1 MQKATLPKEHLSPPR
16 DVTAGV
22 ILPIT
27 AIVFALVIFAIDTF
41 TPLGIAVAVLYVVV
55 VLMGGRFLERRG
67 VLLVSATCLA
77 LTISSYILQHGFAH
91 GPALI
96 RCLVSLLA
104 IVITTFLALKTQ
116 LAASMLREQASL
128 LEITHDAVIVRDMND
143 VIRFWNRGA
152 EFLYGWPR
160 DEAVGKVLYEL
171 LRTEF
176 PAPLADIKTALVR
189 NDRWEGELVDTKR
202 DGTEVVVASRWSV
215 QRDSAGRPVAILETN
230 NDVTKRKLAEA
241 KAQQQEKELQ
251 LTIDTIPAFVFS
263 NLPDGWT
270 DFLNKR
276 WLDYTGLSL
285 SEAQGF
291 GWQVAYHPED
301 LQRVLKARSE
311 SIAAGKPYEHESRI
325 RRADGVYRWFL
336 NRSAP
341 LRDERGNIVKWYGSN
356 TDIEDRRQ
364 AEDALRRSEAFLAEA
379 QKLSK
384 TGSFGWDVA
393 SGKLSWSEQAYRIL
407 EYDPTIEPA
416 LQAVYDRSHADDLGR
431 LRRLIDSVSKDRRD
445 WRIEHRLVMPD
456 GTVKHVYCAAH
467 PTSDASGGLEYVGAL
482 MDVTE
487 SRQAQEAL
495 HQAQSELAHVTR
507 VTTLGELTA
516 SMAHEVNQPLAAIV
530 TSGEATL
537 RWLAR
542 DPPFLAEAREALSRI
557 IRDANR
563 ASEVVKGLRALA
575 KKSDPQ
581 MAPIDIN
588 DVINDVVALVQREVM
603 SHRVRLRLDLGAGLP
618 TTHGDRVQLQ
628 QVIINLVMNGIEAM
642 VPVTDR
648 ARELLIN
655 SRPHANDRILVA
667 VRDSGMG
674 ISAEARDRLFTAF
687 FTTKRD
693 GMGMG
698 LSICRSI
705 IATHGGELSAE
716 NNDGPGATFLFTVP
730 IAGATGS

>member
-16 DVTAGV
+16 DVTAGL

-176 PAPLADIKTALVR
+176 PAPLADIKTALLR

-202 DGTEVVVASRWSV
+202 DGIDVVVASRWSV

-251 LTIDTIPAFVFS
+251 LTIDTIPALVFS

-301 LQRVLKARSE
+301 LQRVLKLRSE
-311 SIAAGKPYEHESRI
+311 SISAGKPYEHESRI

-416 LQAVYDRSHADDLGR
+416 LQAVYDRSHADDLGTAPA
-431 LRRLIDSVSKDRRD
+431 SDR
-445 WRIEHRLVMPD
+445 
-456 GTVKHVYCAAH
+456 
-467 PTSDASGGLEYVGAL
+467 
-482 MDVTE
+482 
-487 SRQAQEAL
+487 
-495 HQAQSELAHVTR
+495 
-507 VTTLGELTA
+507 
-516 SMAHEVNQPLAAIV
+516 
-530 TSGEATL
+530 
-537 RWLAR
+537 
-542 DPPFLAEAREALSRI
+542 
-557 IRDANR
+557 
-563 ASEVVKGLRALA
+563 
-575 KKSDPQ
+575 
-581 MAPIDIN
+581 
-588 DVINDVVALVQREVM
+588 
-603 SHRVRLRLDLGAGLP
+603 
-618 TTHGDRVQLQ
+618 
-628 QVIINLVMNGIEAM
+628 
-642 VPVTDR
+642 
-648 ARELLIN
+648 
-655 SRPHANDRILVA
+655 
-667 VRDSGMG
+667 
-674 ISAEARDRLFTAF
+674 
-687 FTTKRD
+687 
-693 GMGMG
+693 
-698 LSICRSI
+698 
-705 IATHGGELSAE
+705 
-716 NNDGPGATFLFTVP
+716 
-730 IAGATGS
+730 

>member
-16 DVTAGV
+16 DVTAGL

-301 LQRVLKARSE
+301 LQRVLKVRSE

-393 SGKLSWSEQAYRIL
+393 SGEAQ
-407 EYDPTIEPA
+407 
-416 LQAVYDRSHADDLGR
+416 
-431 LRRLIDSVSKDRRD
+431 
-445 WRIEHRLVMPD
+445 LV
-456 GTVKHVYCAAH
+456 GT
-467 PTSDASGGLEYVGAL
+467 
-482 MDVTE
+482 
-487 SRQAQEAL
+487 
-495 HQAQSELAHVTR
+495 
-507 VTTLGELTA
+507 
-516 SMAHEVNQPLAAIV
+516 
-530 TSGEATL
+530 
-537 RWLAR
+537 
-542 DPPFLAEAREALSRI
+542 
-557 IRDANR
+557 
-563 ASEVVKGLRALA
+563 
-575 KKSDPQ
+575 
-581 MAPIDIN
+581 
-588 DVINDVVALVQREVM
+588 
-603 SHRVRLRLDLGAGLP
+603 
-618 TTHGDRVQLQ
+618 
-628 QVIINLVMNGIEAM
+628 
-642 VPVTDR
+642 
-648 ARELLIN
+648 
-655 SRPHANDRILVA
+655 
-667 VRDSGMG
+667 
-674 ISAEARDRLFTAF
+674 
-687 FTTKRD
+687 
-693 GMGMG
+693 G
-698 LSICRSI
+698 LSHFGI
-705 IATHGGELSAE
+705 
-716 NNDGPGATFLFTVP
+716 
-730 IAGATGS
+730 

>member
-152 EFLYGWPR
+152 EFLYGWSR

-431 LRRLIDSVSKDRRD
+431 LRRLIESVSKDRRD

-487 SRQAQEAL
+487 SRQAQ
-495 HQAQSELAHVTR
+495 
-507 VTTLGELTA
+507 GG
-516 SMAHEVNQPLAAIV
+516 AAPGAKR
-530 TSGEATL
+530 TCP
-537 RWLAR
+537 RDAR
-542 DPPFLAEAREALSRI
+542 DHARRADRLDRPRGQPAPRCDRHQRRGDAAMAGQGSSLPR
-557 IRDANR
+557 RGARARCRASSGTANR
-563 ASEVVKGLRALA
+563 ASEVVQRLRALA
-575 KKSDPQ
+575 KKTDPQ
-581 MAPIDIN
+581 MAPLDIN

-603 SHRVRLRLDLGAGLP
+603 SHRVRLA
-618 TTHGDRVQLQ
+618 
-628 QVIINLVMNGIEAM
+628 
-642 VPVTDR
+642 
-648 ARELLIN
+648 AR
-655 SRPHANDRILVA
+655 SRRW
-667 VRDSGMG
+667 
-674 ISAEARDRLFTAF
+674 TAADP
-687 FTTKRD
+687 RRPRPAC
-693 GMGMG
+693 
-698 LSICRSI
+698 SR
-705 IATHGGELSAE
+705 
-716 NNDGPGATFLFTVP
+716 
-730 IAGATGS
+730 